1 MNLNQVTVEVADI
14 ARATAFYQ
22 RLGFEIIVSADH
34 YARFLCPGGAT
45 FSVHVADDVR
55 PGGTLI
61 YFECED
67 LDARVAALKAGGV
80 VSTAVPQTNAGCGAK
95 PDCAIRTGI
104 GCVCTSRA
112 RTGSTRRGGSSREG
126 PRSGARLNPI
136 PTATLGPDGA

>member
-1 MNLNQVTVEVADI
+1 MKLNQVTVEVADI

-22 RLGFEIIVSADH
+22 RLGFELIVSTDH

-80 VSTAVPQTNAGCGAK
+80 VFDSGPTDQ
-95 PDCAIRTGI
+95 RWLW
-104 GCVCTSRA
+104 
-112 RTGSTRRGGSSREG
+112 RE
-126 PRSGARLNPI
+126 ARLRD
-136 PTATLGPDGA
+136 PDGNRLCLYFAGENRVDPPWRLKP

>member
-1 MNLNQVTVEVADI
+1 MKLNQVTVEVADI

-22 RLGFEIIVSADH
+22 RLGFELIVSTDH

-80 VSTAVPQTNAGCGAK
+80 VFDSGPADQ
-95 PDCAIRTGI
+95 RWLW
-104 GCVCTSRA
+104 
-112 RTGSTRRGGSSREG
+112 RE
-126 PRSGARLNPI
+126 ARLRD
-136 PTATLGPDGA
+136 PDGNRLCLYFAGENRVDPPWRLKP

>member
-45 FSVHVADDVR
+45 FSVHVADAVQ
-55 PGGTLI
+55 PGGTLV

-80 VSTAVPQTNAGCGAK
+80 VFDSGPADQ
-95 PDCAIRTGI
+95 RWLW
-104 GCVCTSRA
+104 
-112 RTGSTRRGGSSREG
+112 RE
-126 PRSGARLNPI
+126 ARLRD
-136 PTATLGPDGA
+136 PDGNRLCLYFAGENRVDPPWRLKP